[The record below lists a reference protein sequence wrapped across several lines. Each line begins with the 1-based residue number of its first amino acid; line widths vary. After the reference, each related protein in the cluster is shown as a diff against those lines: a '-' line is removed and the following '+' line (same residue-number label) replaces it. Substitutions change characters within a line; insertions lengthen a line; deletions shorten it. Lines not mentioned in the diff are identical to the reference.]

1 MRVVFLSAL
10 LLSALPAHAGC
21 RLAWKDCKALYREMT
36 VEAYAEVD
44 DERHFRPAG
53 LTRDE
58 RRVALENRHFD
69 RIDERSTL
77 LPSRIANE
85 WMRLEACINPRGV
98 ASPSCYGS
106 GPAERKV
113 TTAAT
118 VPADAAG
125 PVPIR

>member
-1 MRVVFLSAL
+1 MRLAILSAV

-21 RLAWKDCKALYREMT
+21 RLAWKECNALYREMT
-36 VEAYAEVD
+36 VEAYAEAD

-69 RIDERSTL
+69 RVDERSVL

-85 WMRLEACINPRGV
+85 WMRLEACINPKGV
-98 ASPSCYGS
+98 ASPSCYGP
-106 GPAERKV
+106 GPGERKV

-118 VPADAAG
+118 APSDAAA
-125 PVPIR
+125 PVPLR